1 MNRLTALQIAALI
14 LLCAGPLTSTPAHAA
29 RPLAQGWQVASADD
43 WNSLSDD
50 QKRLLA
56 RHRDRWNSYP
66 PERRERLLQG
76 VRRYQSLSPEEQ
88 EQARRARR
96 RFERMSP
103 EQRNRL
109 RQEYLRSRP
118 MRRR

>member
-1 MNRLTALQIAALI
+1 MNRRIALHFAVLI
-14 LLCAGPLTSTPAHAA
+14 LICAGPLTSTPVHAA
-29 RPLAQGWQVASADD
+29 RPWAQGWQVASADD

-50 QKRLLA
+50 QKQLLEK
-56 RHRDRWNSYP
+56 HRDHWNSYP
-66 PERRERLLQG
+66 PARRARLLRG

-88 EQARRARR
+88 ARARRARR
-96 RFERMSP
+96 RFKRMSP

-109 RQEYLRSRP
+109 RREYLRSRP